1 MAEVPGTSSRQRW
14 TLVLVCTAAFMLLLD
29 ITIVS
34 VALPSIQRDLR
45 ASLPDL
51 QWVSAAYALVLAVLL
66 LPAAT
71 LGDRLGRRR
80 LFLVGLVIFTA
91 GSLACALAPTAL
103 ALELFRALQGVGGAV
118 LFATATPLLRAEF
131 SGAALARALGVF
143 GATIGGAS
151 AIGPLAGGVLTDTL
165 GWRSIFFVNLPIG
178 VAAFAGGLAR
188 LRESRG
194 PAGGRA
200 DWAGTALITVALTA
214 LMFALI
220 RGNALGWVSPAIV
233 ALFAAAAVAL
243 AGFVI
248 YELRIAAAPMA
259 DLRLFARRSF
269 AATGFVAFAISA
281 TVIGMITYLSLYVQ
295 NTLGYSPVQAG
306 LRFLPLTL
314 VSFTVALLTGRLIGK
329 VAMRVLLGVAMAAA
343 AAGLASMA
351 HLAATSTWLV
361 LLPGFILAGIGLG
374 ITSTGLA
381 SAALAAVEPARA
393 GMAAGL
399 VNTLRQVG
407 TATGVAVIGALYASR
422 VTTATLHALAGLPA
436 PPGAAQRLAAAV
448 ASGAGTRVA
457 AAVPPAARAAVT
469 HAAQA
474 GTASGLNDVLLAA
487 AAFAALGAIAG
498 FAYGPDPARQP
509 PPSPAPRE
517 PSAQPAPST
526 SPAPGPA
533 TGHARNNATIAPS
546 RRRRT
551 TIMTSDAD
559 TVALLERAL
568 DQTAAIIA
576 AISASEAGLA
586 TPCPG
591 WDVAALV
598 RHLTG
603 QDLRNFLS
611 SARGEAADWQAPAD
625 ELGQDWAA
633 DFRDRAARLMAVW
646 QQADLDRQLPMPGGG
661 QSALRS
667 RADQQIAE
675 LAMHGWDLV
684 VATGQQQTGLD
695 PALAEH
701 ALRWSRQL
709 LRPEFRGPDRAFG
722 PEVPVR
728 PDAPVYQRLAGWF
741 GRDPNW
747 TPPGNT
753 ADRRP

>member
-29 ITIVS
+29 ITVVS

-103 ALELFRALQGVGGAV
+103 ALQLFRALQGVGGAV
-118 LFATATPLLRAEF
+118 LFATGTPLLRAEF
-131 SGAALARALGVF
+131 SGAALARALGAF
-143 GATIGGAS
+143 GATLGGAT

-165 GWRSIFFVNLPIG
+165 GWRSIFFINLPIG
-178 VAAFAGGLAR
+178 VAAFAGGVAR
-188 LRESRG
+188 LRESRD

-200 DWAGTALITVALTA
+200 DWVGTALIIGALTA

-220 RGNALGWVSPAIV
+220 RGNALGWASPAIV
-233 ALFAAAAVAL
+233 ALFATAAVAF

-259 DLRLFARRSF
+259 DLRLFRRRSF

-281 TVIGMITYLSLYVQ
+281 TVIGMIIYLSLYVQ

-306 LRFLPLTL
+306 LRFLPLSL
-314 VSFTVALLTGRLIGK
+314 VSFGVALLTGRLIGK
-329 VAMRVLLGVAMAAA
+329 VAMRVLLGVAMVAA

-351 HLAATSTWLV
+351 HLTATSTWLV

-374 ITSTGLA
+374 VTSTGLA
-381 SAALAAVEPARA
+381 SAALSAVEPAHA

-407 TATGVAVIGALYASR
+407 TATGVAVLGALYASR

-436 PPGAAQRLAAAV
+436 PPGAVHRLAAAV

-457 AAVPPAARAAVT
+457 AVVPPAGRVAVT
-469 HAAQA
+469 HAARA

-498 FAYGPDPARQP
+498 FAFGPDPARQP
-509 PPSPAPRE
+509 PPSPAPGE
-517 PSAQPAPST
+517 LSAQS
-526 SPAPGPA
+526 
-533 TGHARNNATIAPS
+533 
-546 RRRRT
+546 
-551 TIMTSDAD
+551 
-559 TVALLERAL
+559 
-568 DQTAAIIA
+568 
-576 AISASEAGLA
+576 
-586 TPCPG
+586 
-591 WDVAALV
+591 
-598 RHLTG
+598 
-603 QDLRNFLS
+603 
-611 SARGEAADWQAPAD
+611 APA
-625 ELGQDWAA
+625 QH
-633 DFRDRAARLMAVW
+633 
-646 QQADLDRQLPMPGGG
+646 QAQR
-661 QSALRS
+661 
-667 RADQQIAE
+667 
-675 LAMHGWDLV
+675 
-684 VATGQQQTGLD
+684 
-695 PALAEH
+695 PA
-701 ALRWSRQL
+701 
-709 LRPEFRGPDRAFG
+709 G
-722 PEVPVR
+722 PETT
-728 PDAPVYQRLAGWF
+728 AP
-741 GRDPNW
+741 
-747 TPPGNT
+747 
-753 ADRRP
+753 